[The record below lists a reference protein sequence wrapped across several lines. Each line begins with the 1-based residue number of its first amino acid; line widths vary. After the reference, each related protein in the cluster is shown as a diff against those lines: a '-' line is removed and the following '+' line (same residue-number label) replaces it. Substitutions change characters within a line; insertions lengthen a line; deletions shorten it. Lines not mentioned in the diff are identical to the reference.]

1 MKLLHQMQKTD
12 FKAFRQSKGF
22 SQPQLAEYLGVKRQP
37 TISDWETGK
46 KPIPKWVE
54 LRIISELKK

>member
-1 MKLLHQMQKTD
+1 MSKEDLRN
-12 FKAFRQSKGF
+12 FRETKGF
-22 SQPQLAEYLGVKRQP
+22 SQPELAEYLGVKRQP

-54 LRIISELKK
+54 LRIKSELKK